1 MGHLKIVWILR
12 TGCPKTSNRFL
23 LNHFFPY
30 TWRLKTGGLKN
41 CDHFLISKSS
51 LGLTGIETNLQLSP
65 GVSTG
70 DQRSPT
76 FDFPP
81 NINKK

>member
-12 TGCPKTSNRFL
+12 AGCPKTSNHIL
-23 LNHFFPY
+23 LNYFYPY
-30 TWRLKTGGLKN
+30 TWRLKTGRLKN
-41 CDHFLISKSS
+41 CDHFLTLKPS
-51 LGLTGIETNLQLSP
+51 LGLTGIEADPHFSP

-70 DQRSPT
+70 DQRLPK